1 MSKLI
6 DAIGQYLAHRKGLL
20 PLLGLLLVLINLG
33 LRLLAPAS
41 WLAGTDLFLHLGILI
56 AVFGLLFARVL

>member
-56 AVFGLLFARVL
+56 AVFGLLLARVL

>member
-20 PLLGLLLVLINLG
+20 PLLGLLLILVNLG

-41 WLAGTDLFLHLGILI
+41 WLAGTDLCLHLGVLV
-56 AVFGLLFARVL
+56 AVFGLLLARVL